1 MTREREEYLR
11 CLAED
16 FGLTVEIVFAV
27 AELLGEEE
35 DYDAL
40 LTELEEISNG

>member
-1 MTREREEYLR
+1 MTDERRKYLFS
-11 CLAED
+11 LAED
-16 FGLTVEIVFAV
+16 YGVHPDIVFAV

-40 LTELEEISNG
+40 IIELEDYCGT